1 MPAGPGHAIPK
12 AVLLHAR
19 CVAITTAPD
28 NPLPRD
34 ATAAAERVVDVRGLS
49 KIFGHLKVLADVDL
63 EVVRS
68 EMFGLVGPSG
78 CGKTTLV
85 RTLVGQLKPTDGKV
99 SVLGQMPIHFS
110 TGDREAIGYAPQQ
123 FFLYPT
129 LTVMGN
135 ALFVA
140 RLYGLGWRHRR
151 RRAREVLQWLDL
163 WEARDRLAGQTS
175 GGMQRRLLLATALMH
190 EPRLL
195 IVDEPTAGLD
205 PAIRQTIWEHLHHL
219 RDEGTTIV
227 LTTQFLDEA
236 EYCDRVA
243 VMSAGAVIAT
253 GTPDELRR
261 EALSGEVVEVEVE
274 KATDGSV
281 AAALAVK
288 GVLELEAR
296 SDKRLRFLVDDS
308 ATVVPLL
315 VEALRSNGATV
326 QSVRPEVPTFDEVFL
341 KLVRR

>member
-1 MPAGPGHAIPK
+1 MLRLVANATTVEAPAPAG
-12 AVLLHAR
+12 VE
-19 CVAITTAPD
+19 
-28 NPLPRD
+28 
-34 ATAAAERVVDVRGLS
+34 AAAEPLIVVRALS
-49 KIFGHLKVLADVDL
+49 KSFGHLDVLADVDL
-63 EVVRS
+63 DVKPG
-68 EMFGLVGPSG
+68 EMFGLIGPSG

-85 RTLVGQLKPTDGKV
+85 RTLVGQLRPTEGKV
-99 SVLGQMPIHFS
+99 SVFGQMPVRFS
-110 TGDREAIGYAPQQ
+110 THDREAIGYAPQQ

-195 IVDEPTAGLD
+195 VVDEPTAGLD
-205 PAIRQTIWEHLHHL
+205 PAIRQKIWDHLQQL
-219 RDEGTTIV
+219 RDEGTTIF

-243 VMSAGAVIAT
+243 VMSAGAVIAL
-253 GTPDELRR
+253 GTPNELRR
-261 EALSGEVVEVEVE
+261 QALSGEIVEVEVE
-274 KATDGSV
+274 QAAEGSV
-281 AAALAVK
+281 AAALAVE
-288 GVLELEAR
+288 GVIALESR
-296 SDKRLRFLVDDS
+296 SDRRLRFLVDDS

-315 VEALRSNGATV
+315 MTALRLNGAPV
-326 QSVRPEVPTFDEVFL
+326 LSVRPEIPSFDEVFL

>member
-1 MPAGPGHAIPK
+1 MPPGRRLAFPK
-12 AVLLHAR
+12 AARLQAR
-19 CVAITTAPD
+19 CVAI
-28 NPLPRD
+28 
-34 ATAAAERVVDVRGLS
+34 ATATEVKAPAEEAADERIIDVRGLS
-49 KIFGHLKVLADVDL
+49 KSFGSLRVLVDVDL
-63 EVVRS
+63 DVVRG
-68 EMFGLVGPSG
+68 EMFGLIGPSG

-85 RTLVGQLKPTDGKV
+85 RTLIGQLKPTDGKV
-99 SVLGQMPIHFS
+99 SVLGRMPTHFS
-110 TGDREAIGYAPQQ
+110 THDREAIGYSPQL

-151 RRAREVLQWLDL
+151 RRAREVLQFLDL
-163 WEARDRLAGQTS
+163 WEARNRLSGQTS

-190 EPRLL
+190 DPKLL

-205 PAIRQTIWEHLHHL
+205 PAIRQKIWEHLQHL
-219 RDEGTTIV
+219 RDGGTTIF

-243 VMSAGAVIAT
+243 VMSAGSVVAV

-261 EALSGEVVEVEVE
+261 EALSGEIVEIEVE
-274 KATDGSV
+274 KASDSSV
-281 AAALAVK
+281 AAALAVR
-288 GVLELEAR
+288 GVLELESR
-296 SDKRLRFLVDDS
+296 TDKALRFLVDDS

-315 VEALRSNGATV
+315 MTALRTNGATV

>member
-1 MPAGPGHAIPK
+1 M
-12 AVLLHAR
+12 LCL
-19 CVAITTAPD
+19 VANATTVEDPAPD
-28 NPLPRD
+28 V
-34 ATAAAERVVDVRGLS
+34 AAAAEPLIVVRALS
-49 KIFGHLKVLADVDL
+49 KSFGHLDVLVDVDL
-63 EVVRS
+63 DVKPG
-68 EMFGLVGPSG
+68 EMFGLIGPSG

-85 RTLVGQLKPTDGKV
+85 RTLVGQLRPTEGKV
-99 SVLGQMPIHFS
+99 SVFGQMPVRFS
-110 TGDREAIGYAPQQ
+110 THDREAIGYAPQQ

-129 LTVMGN
+129 LTIMGN

-195 IVDEPTAGLD
+195 VVDEPTAGLD
-205 PAIRQTIWEHLHHL
+205 PAIRQKIWGHLQQL
-219 RDEGTTIV
+219 RDEGTTIF

-243 VMSAGAVIAT
+243 VMSGGAVVAI
-253 GTPDELRR
+253 GTPNELRR
-261 EALSGEVVEVEVE
+261 QALSGEIVEVEVE
-274 KATDGSV
+274 QAAEGSV
-281 AAALAVK
+281 AAALAVG
-288 GVLELEAR
+288 GVIALESR
-296 SDKRLRFLVDDS
+296 SDRRLRFLVDDS
-308 ATVVPLL
+308 ARVVPLL
-315 VEALRSNGATV
+315 MTALRLNGAPV
-326 QSVRPEVPTFDEVFL
+326 LSVRPEVPSFDEVFL